1 MYSKLLVIIFLISSV
16 TINAQV
22 STNSPY
28 SSQGI
33 GDASFYGNAFMSGL
47 GGASTAL
54 IDSSQTNLMNPSS
67 YSHLAKQLPMFSV
80 GIMHRQ
86 NRFSSNG
93 AETEGNYTGITHMAL
108 VVPFANRFGLAFG
121 LKPFSRKGYE
131 INNAEVVGGDSVF
144 YDYTGSGEIQ
154 EFLLG
159 FSAKIIQRR
168 NHSFTLGV
176 NGKHYFGRLDNTRK
190 TYIKSNTFG
199 QVGGMDQRFMRAKA
213 LGYEIGANYRYN
225 PSRKH
230 YFTLGLTYRPEQNL
244 NFTQSQSRIFY
255 NTGFTDINN
264 YDTIIQPVDVDGKV
278 TTPDKFSAG
287 ITYEFLPLK
296 DTSSRNSKLPKLLF
310 TGEYTLENWSNYR
323 ESFGNTTTN
332 PNFMNSSSVRLG
344 LEFTPH
350 RNVTNRSAY
359 VKFYDVF
366 SYRLGAYS
374 VNTPYSVDG
383 EQLVDKG
390 VSFGIGVP
398 IVLNRAV
405 STVNFSANY
414 GVQDGNGNPNVIKE
428 NYYGF
433 NLGINIAPSY
443 DRWFR
448 KYKLD

>member
-1 MYSKLLVIIFLISSV
+1 MYSKLLVVLFLLSC
-16 TINAQV
+16 TFLRAQV

-33 GDASFYGNAFMSGL
+33 GDVSFYGNAFMSGL

-54 IDSSQTNLMNPSS
+54 IDSSQTNLFNPSS
-67 YSHLAKQLPMFSV
+67 YSHMAQQLPMFSV
-80 GIMHRQ
+80 GVMNRQ

-93 AETEGNYTGITHMAL
+93 RETQGSFTGITHMAL

-121 LKPFSRKGYE
+121 LKPYSRTGYE
-131 INNAEVVGGDSVF
+131 INNAEVINGDSIF
-144 YDYTGSGEIQ
+144 YDYEGSGEIQ

-159 FSAKIIQRR
+159 FSAKIINKR
-168 NHSFTLGV
+168 NHSFTIGV

-190 TYIKSNTFG
+190 TYLKDNTFG
-199 QVGGMDQRFMRAKA
+199 QIGGMDQRFMRARA
-213 LGYEIGANYRYN
+213 LGYEVGANYRYN
-225 PSRKH
+225 PNKKH
-230 YFTLGLTYRPEQNL
+230 YFTLGLTFRPQQNL
-244 NFTQSQSRIFY
+244 NFTQSKSRIFFFGLT
-255 NTGFTDINN
+255 NTSD
-264 YDTIIQPVDVDGKV
+264 YDTIIHPVDVEGYV
-278 TTPDKFSAG
+278 TSPDRFSAG
-287 ITYEFLPLK
+287 LTYEFLPVK

-323 ESFGNTTTN
+323 ESFGVTTTS
-332 PNFMNSSSVRLG
+332 PNFMNSSSIRLG

-350 RNVTNRSAY
+350 RNASNRSAY
-359 VKFYDVF
+359 VKFYDMF

-383 EQLVDKG
+383 IQLVDKG

-398 IVLNRAV
+398 IVINRAV
-405 STVNFSANY
+405 STVNISANY
-414 GVQDGNGNPNVIKE
+414 GVQDGKGSPNVIKE

>member
-1 MYSKLLVIIFLISSV
+1 MYSKLLVILLLLSGVSL
-16 TINAQV
+16 NAQV

-80 GIMHRQ
+80 GLMHRQ
-86 NRFSSNG
+86 NRFTSNG
-93 AETEGNYTGITHMAL
+93 TESKGSFTGITHMAL

-121 LKPFSRKGYE
+121 LKPFSRTGYE
-131 INNAEVVGGDSVF
+131 INNSEVINGDSIF
-144 YDYTGSGEIQ
+144 YDYEGSGEIQ
-154 EFLLG
+154 EFLIG
-159 FSAKIIQRR
+159 FSGQIIQSR
-168 NHSFTLGV
+168 NHSFTIGV

-190 TYIKSNTFG
+190 AYKKDNSFG
-199 QVGGMDQRFMRAKA
+199 QIGGMDQRFMRAKA
-213 LGYEIGANYRYN
+213 LGYEVGANYRYN
-225 PSRKH
+225 PSKKH

-244 NFTQSQSRIFY
+244 NFIQSESRIY
-255 NTGFTDINN
+255 YTGFTNISS
-264 YDTIIQPVDVDGKV
+264 YDTIIQPVGVEGKV
-278 TTPDKFSAG
+278 TSPDKLSAG
-287 ITYEFLPLK
+287 LTYEFLPIK
-296 DTSSRNSKLPKLLF
+296 DSTSRNTKLPKLLF
-310 TGEYTLENWSNYR
+310 TAEYTLENWSNYR
-323 ESFGNTTTN
+323 ESFNNTTTN
-332 PNFMNSSSVRLG
+332 PNFLNSSSIRLG
-344 LEFTPH
+344 LEFSPH
-350 RNVTNRSAY
+350 RISSDRS
-359 VKFYDVF
+359 VNIKFYDRF
-366 SYRLGAYS
+366 KYRFGAYS

-383 EQLVDKG
+383 VQLVDKG

-405 STVNFSANY
+405 STVNLSVNY
-414 GVQDGNGNPNVIKE
+414 GAQDNNGSPNVIKE
-428 NYYGF
+428 SYYGF

>member
-1 MYSKLLVIIFLISSV
+1 MYSKLLVILFLLSGV
-16 TINAQV
+16 TLSAQV

-28 SSQGI
+28 SSQGL

-54 IDSSQTNLMNPSS
+54 IDSSQINLMNPSS

-80 GIMHRQ
+80 GINHRR
-86 NRFSSNG
+86 NTFTSNG
-93 AETEGNYTGITHMAL
+93 AETQGSYTGITHMAL
-108 VVPFANRFGLAFG
+108 VIPFANRFGLAFG
-121 LKPFSRKGYE
+121 LKPYSRRGYE
-131 INNAEVVGGDSVF
+131 VNNSEVINGDSIF
-144 YDYTGSGEIQ
+144 YDYKGSGEIQ

-159 FSAKIIQRR
+159 FSAQIIQKR
-168 NHSFTLGV
+168 NHSLTVGL

-190 TYIKSNTFG
+190 AYLKDNNIG
-199 QVGGMDQRFMRAKA
+199 EIGGMDQRFMRAKA

-225 PSRKH
+225 PSKKH
-230 YFTLGLTYRPEQNL
+230 YFTFGLTYRPQQNL
-244 NFTQSQSRIFY
+244 NFTQSESRIYFI
-255 NTGFTDINN
+255 GFTDLNK
-264 YDTIIQPVDVDGKV
+264 YDTLVQPMDVKGEV
-278 TTPDKFSAG
+278 TSPDKFSTG
-287 ITYEFLPLK
+287 LTYEFLPIK
-296 DTSSRNSKLPKLLF
+296 DSSSRNSKLPKLLF
-310 TGEYTLENWSNYR
+310 TAEYTLENWSNYR
-323 ESFGNTTTN
+323 ESFGGVVSS
-332 PNFMNSSSVRLG
+332 PNFMNSSSIRLG
-344 LEFTPH
+344 FQYTPH
-350 RNVTNRSAY
+350 RLVADRSAY
-359 VKFYDVF
+359 AKFYDKF

-405 STVNFSANY
+405 STVNISANY
-414 GVQDGNGNPNVIKE
+414 GVQDGNGSPNVIKE

-433 NLGINIAPSY
+433 KLGINIAPSY